1 MKKKTYKELEKE
13 VIDLKIKKHT
23 KRYVHIPVINL
34 IPLLGVFIF
43 GILSYLN
50 LKLIDWNLIKI
61 VFSSNEIFKEY
72 TFHYSQLINIY
83 PIIAEYILI
92 SCIIISLVALFKGG
106 YKYLNKDKN
115 GLIVGLIAGL
125 IFGLIFGLII
135 GLIVGLIIGLVSEL
149 VSGLIGL
156 IGGLIFGLIFG
167 LIIGL
172 IVGLMEEFEK

>member
-23 KRYVHIPVINL
+23 KRYIHIPVINL

-43 GILSYLN
+43 SILTYLN

-61 VFSSNEIFKEY
+61 VFSSEEIIKEY
-72 TFHYSQLINIY
+72 VFNYSQLINIY

-92 SCIIISLVALFKGG
+92 VCAIVSLVALFKGG
-106 YKYLNKDKN
+106 YKYLNKYNKE
-115 GLIVGLIAGL
+115 GIIKGL
-125 IFGLIFGLII
+125 IFGLIFGLI
-135 GLIVGLIIGLVSEL
+135 GGLV
-149 VSGLIGL
+149 IGL

-167 LIIGL
+167 LIGGLVIGL
-172 IVGLMEEFEK
+172 IGGLVIGLIGGLMGGLTEEFEK

>member
-61 VFSSNEIFKEY
+61 VFSSDEIFKEY

-92 SCIIISLVALFKGG
+92 VCAIVSLVALFKGG
-106 YKYLNKDKN
+106 YKYLNKYNKDGFIN
-115 GLIVGLIAGL
+115 MLIPGLIGGLIVGL
-125 IFGLIFGLII
+125 
-135 GLIVGLIIGLVSEL
+135 VSGL
-149 VSGLIGL
+149 VSGLIGGL
-156 IGGLIFGLIFG
+156 IGGLIVGF
-167 LIIGL
+167 IIGL
-172 IVGLMEEFEK
+172 GGGLISGLICGLPREFEK